1 MLRRKENKE
10 EISPMRKRIELCKEK
25 KEEEKEKKI
34 REIEKKTEMLTRLN
48 EKEGVIKLEN
58 VEIYKIGDKIKKKI
72 IHSIYNEI

>member
-1 MLRRKENKE
+1 MLRRVKEGE

-25 KEEEKEKKI
+25 KEEEKEKRI

-58 VEIYKIGDKIKKKI
+58 VEIYKICDKIKKK
-72 IHSIYNEI
+72 EITLS